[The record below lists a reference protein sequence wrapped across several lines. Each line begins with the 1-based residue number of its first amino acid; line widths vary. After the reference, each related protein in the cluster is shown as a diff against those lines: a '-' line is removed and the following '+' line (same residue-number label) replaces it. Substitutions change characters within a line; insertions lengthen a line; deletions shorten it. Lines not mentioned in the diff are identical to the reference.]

1 VRDVWGIDLAVV
13 VLGYLPQA
21 LQLCSALLRAPAPE
35 VKAFVISEGQGL
47 PGHIVFLRR
56 PSSPAESKPSLSS
69 PHPLPTKLPV

>member
-1 VRDVWGIDLAVV
+1 MFGVLTLLLWFWGTF
-13 VLGYLPQA
+13 PRR
-21 LQLCSALLRAPAPE
+21 CSSALLRAPAPE
-35 VKAFVISEGQGL
+35 VKAFVVSEGQGL